1 MDLHYK
7 QEVTVGTLV
16 LVAAALFIWGT
27 MWLGG
32 RSLGRAAT
40 ITIAFPDA
48 GTLKR
53 GSPVKVSGVQL
64 GEVREIEYQE
74 YGRVLVRTNLDP
86 RVQPKQDASAEL
98 ASVGLV
104 ADAVINF
111 NPGSSATP
119 LAPDAV
125 IQGRVDAG
133 FMAIADSLGARA
145 REVMGGISEL
155 TNRQLAESLRGTLAA
170 VQRMATLYADPRT
183 GPSAELTR
191 TLVEV
196 QRMGARLDTAIAE
209 LRLSNT
215 VASADTLM
223 AGLSRLSGDLRA
235 SARRFDT
242 LMARV
247 NRGEG
252 TLGRLATDT
261 LFYANAQRVLKS
273 LQEFVDDLKRHP
285 GKLGITLRVF

>member
-32 RSLGRAAT
+32 RSLGGAPT
-40 ITIAFPDA
+40 ITIAFPDV

-64 GEVREIEYQE
+64 GEVHDIEYQE
-74 YGRVLVRTNLDP
+74 YGRVLVRAELDS

-111 NPGSSATP
+111 NPGTAAAP

-125 IQGRVDAG
+125 IQGTIDAG
-133 FMAIADSLGARA
+133 FMAIADTLGARA
-145 REVMGGISEL
+145 TQVLGGISEF
-155 TNRQLAESLRGTLAA
+155 TNKELAETLRGTLAA
-170 VQRMATLYADPRT
+170 VQRMASLYADPRA

-191 TLVEV
+191 TLQEV

-215 VASADTLM
+215 VATADSLM
-223 AGLSRLSGDLRA
+223 AGLSRLSSDARA
-235 SARRFDT
+235 TAQRFDT

-252 TLGRLATDT
+252 TLGRFVTDT
-261 LFYANAQRVLKS
+261 AFYANAQRVLKS
-273 LQEFVDDLKRHP
+273 VQEFVDDLKRHP